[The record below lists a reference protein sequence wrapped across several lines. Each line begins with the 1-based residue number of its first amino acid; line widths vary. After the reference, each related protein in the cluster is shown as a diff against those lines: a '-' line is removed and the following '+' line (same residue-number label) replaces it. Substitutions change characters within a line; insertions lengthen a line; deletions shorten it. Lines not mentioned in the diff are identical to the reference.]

1 MARTCNLILIVL
13 DATRPAMHKRLLE
26 HELEGF
32 GIRMNKKRPNIEI
45 RKKEK
50 GGIDIIEVVKQT
62 KLDKETIISILKEYR

>member
-1 MARTCNLILIVL
+1 M

-62 KLDKETIISILKEYR
+62 KLDRETIMSILKEYRYLY